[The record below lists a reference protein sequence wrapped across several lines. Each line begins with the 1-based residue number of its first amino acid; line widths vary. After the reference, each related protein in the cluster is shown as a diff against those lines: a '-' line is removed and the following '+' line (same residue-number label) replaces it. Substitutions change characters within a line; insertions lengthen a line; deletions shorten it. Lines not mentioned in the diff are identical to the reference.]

1 MDTKQPMNFLQYL
14 NPFREPVKPTAL
26 QIAKHDLEEHKSM
39 YLKYKADAE
48 YSAKMATYHDEA
60 ASRLARYVVAETNLV
75 K

>member
-1 MDTKQPMNFLQYL
+1 MNLLHYL

-26 QIAKHDLEEHKSM
+26 QLAKQDLEDHKRM
-39 YLKYKADAE
+39 FLKHKADAE

-60 ASRLARYVVAETNLV
+60 ASRLVRYMAMAAEANGT